1 MGRRVFFAGSIF
13 CLLLLLTAV
22 CAASGRYIQQVS
34 ADTLSQLVVSKV
46 EEGLAAAGETRRHE
60 IELVRKP
67 QPLRLPGGEAVYEA
81 ALPEGIS
88 YGGTVPVDINVYL
101 DGSLYKKV
109 SSSVRVHVFVP
120 VVVSV
125 RRLMP
130 DQALQAGDLRLEER
144 DLADISGNYFTAV
157 SEAVLYVPAR
167 TIKPGA
173 VLTPINMQPP
183 VMIET
188 GAAVTIVA
196 DVNGI
201 QVKTEGQAL
210 EKGRAGEV
218 IRVRNVNSRTIVQ
231 ARVIDASTVQVAM

>member
-1 MGRRVFFAGSIF
+1 MGRRMFFAGSIF

-46 EEGLAAAGETRRHE
+46 EEGMAAVGETRRHE

-109 SSSVRVHVFVP
+109 SSSVRVH
-120 VVVSV
+120 VSV